1 MSQANSSPEYD
12 RAKARVEKKRK
23 YRADLVAY
31 VVINAFLI
39 VVWAITGRGYFW
51 PGWVLGVWG
60 VFILLSAWDLFFRR
74 EVTHEDVER
83 ELRRH
88 Q

>member
-1 MSQANSSPEYD
+1 MSQANASPEYD
-12 RAKARVEKKRK
+12 RAKKRVEKKRK
-23 YRADLVAY
+23 YRADVVAY

-60 VFILLSAWDLFFRR
+60 VFLLLSAWDLFFRR
-74 EVTHEDVER
+74 EVTDEDVER
-83 ELRRH
+83 ELRRR

>member
-1 MSQANSSPEYD
+1 MSQPETSTEYD
-12 RAKARVEKKRK
+12 RAKTRVEKKRK

-51 PGWVLGVWG
+51 PGWVLGAWG
-60 VFILLSAWDLFFRR
+60 VFLLLSAWDLFFRR

>member
-1 MSQANSSPEYD
+1 MSQANDSPEYD
-12 RAKARVEKKRK
+12 RAKTRVENKRK

-51 PGWVLGVWG
+51 PGWVLGAWG
-60 VFILLSAWDLFFRR
+60 VFLLLSAWDLFFRR

-83 ELRRH
+83 ELHRH
-88 Q
+88 P

>member
-1 MSQANSSPEYD
+1 MSQANASPEYD
-12 RAKARVEKKRK
+12 RAKTRVEKKRK

-60 VFILLSAWDLFFRR
+60 VFLLLSAWDLFFRR

-83 ELRRH
+83 EMHRH
-88 Q
+88 P

>member
-1 MSQANSSPEYD
+1 MSQTNASPEYE
-12 RAKARVEKKRK
+12 RAKTRVEKKRK
-23 YRADLVAY
+23 YRADLMGY

-60 VFILLSAWDLFFRR
+60 VFLLLSAWDLFFRR

-83 ELRRH
+83 ELHRH
-88 Q
+88 H